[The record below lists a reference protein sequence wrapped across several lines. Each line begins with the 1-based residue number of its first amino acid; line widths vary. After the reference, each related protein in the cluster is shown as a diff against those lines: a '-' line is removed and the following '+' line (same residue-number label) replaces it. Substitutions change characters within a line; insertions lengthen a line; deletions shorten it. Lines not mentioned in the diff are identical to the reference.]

1 MRIKKFIIQDFR
13 SIKNSGEVNL
23 EPEITVLIGKN
34 ESGKTNI
41 LKALE
46 SFNGDYEY
54 TDSDLCIYSATKKKL
69 ESGEVEKE
77 DVPIITIWFEIEKED
92 KEKLKEIH
100 SQLTKISTIKITK
113 FFDNTYKVETDK
125 VDLEKIKIEE
135 ESFNKI
141 TIDFKNEITA
151 FKEKLD
157 SHAQRYYPFSSAKQQ
172 YEQILSQ
179 MESYSPQEDPNIDTT
194 FNSFYIT
201 LRTLPNQDTHI
212 QSDIESFIKRLEQY
226 GLEFKKILAGEE
238 SIIDKI
244 LEIIPQFIYFNTME
258 ELTDTVRID
267 EFLEKKEK
275 YKTLN
280 NLLKLAGLDVERLKD
295 VDHYERLAAESEAS
309 ATITGYINELWK
321 QEKVNI
327 KLRLDSGEIIVYIED
342 EVGALDPPTRRS
354 QGFQW
359 FLSFY
364 INFTAGSK
372 GELKNT
378 VILLDDPGVYLH
390 PSGQRDLLNTLEK
403 ISKHNQIIFTTHSPF
418 LIDRK
423 NLQRVRI
430 VSKEKDRIGTKI
442 EEKFYISKYDALE
455 PIRASIGMT
464 IGDSL
469 FTTKKN
475 ILVEGFSDFLILE
488 AFSKICKEEGL
499 NHIELDNGE
508 ISIIPVG
515 GAEKM
520 PYFSTL
526 LSKENLDFVVLLDH
540 DSEGRKTK
548 KELIEKF
555 EIEENLILTLNKIT
569 ENQGEDAEIEDLID
583 FELYL
588 QAVNIAYKKIFKEK
602 LGKEKIEASELESSN
617 FSGLK
622 KYFRKKKM
630 GQSGKID
637 KIKVA
642 KALISIL
649 PETEINKQTFS
660 KWDSLFNSLKQALQL

>member
-1 MRIKKFIIQDFR
+1 MRIKKFIIQNFR

-46 SFNGDYEY
+46 SFNSDYEY

-69 ESGEVEKE
+69 ESGKIEKG
-77 DVPIITIWFEIEKED
+77 DIPIVTIWFEIEKED

-100 SQLTKISTIKITK
+100 PQLTKINIIKITK

-125 VDLEKIKIEE
+125 VDLEKIEE

-141 TIDFKNEITA
+141 AIDFKNEITA
-151 FKEKLD
+151 FKEKLN
-157 SHAQRYYPFSSAKQQ
+157 SHAQRYSPFSSTKQQ
-172 YEQILSQ
+172 YEQILSEI
-179 MESYSPQEDPNIDTT
+179 ESYSPQEEPNIDTT
-194 FNSFYIT
+194 FNSFYT
-201 LRTLPNQDTHI
+201 RLRNLPNKDSYI
-212 QSDIESFIKRLEQY
+212 QSDIELFIKRLEQY
-226 GLEFKKILAGEE
+226 KLEFKKILARED
-238 SIIDKI
+238 SIVNKI
-244 LEIIPQFIYFNTME
+244 LEITPQFIYFNTME

-267 EFLEKKEK
+267 EFLENKEK

-309 ATITGYINELWK
+309 ATITGYINESWK

-403 ISKHNQIIFTTHSPF
+403 ISTHNQIIFTTHSPF

-430 VSKEKDRIGTKI
+430 VSKEKERIGTKI

-488 AFSKICKEEGL
+488 AFSKICKEKGL
-499 NHIELDNGE
+499 NHIELENGE

-520 PYFSTL
+520 PYFFTL
-526 LSKENLDFVVLLDH
+526 LSKENFDFVVLLDY

-555 EIEENLILTLNKIT
+555 KIEENLILTLDKIT
-569 ENQGEDAEIEDLID
+569 ENPGEDAEIEDLVD

-588 QAVNIAYKKIFKEK
+588 QAVNKAYKKIFKEK
-602 LGKEKIEASELESSN
+602 LKKEKIEASDLERPN

-622 KYFRKKKM
+622 KFFRKKKI

-649 PETEINKQTFS
+649 PETEINKQNLS

>member
-1 MRIKKFIIQDFR
+1 
-13 SIKNSGEVNL
+13 
-23 EPEITVLIGKN
+23 
-34 ESGKTNI
+34 
-41 LKALE
+41 
-46 SFNGDYEY
+46 
-54 TDSDLCIYSATKKKL
+54 
-69 ESGEVEKE
+69 
-77 DVPIITIWFEIEKED
+77 
-92 KEKLKEIH
+92 
-100 SQLTKISTIKITK
+100 
-113 FFDNTYKVETDK
+113 
-125 VDLEKIKIEE
+125 
-135 ESFNKI
+135 
-141 TIDFKNEITA
+141 
-151 FKEKLD
+151 
-157 SHAQRYYPFSSAKQQ
+157 
-172 YEQILSQ
+172 
-179 MESYSPQEDPNIDTT
+179 
-194 FNSFYIT
+194 
-201 LRTLPNQDTHI
+201 
-212 QSDIESFIKRLEQY
+212 LEQY
-226 GLEFKKILAGEE
+226 KLEFKKILAGED

-244 LEIIPQFIYFNTME
+244 LEITPQFIYFNTME
-258 ELTDTVRID
+258 ELTDTVGID
-267 EFLEKKEK
+267 EFLKNKEK
-275 YKTLN
+275 YKTLD

-295 VDHYERLAAESEAS
+295 VNDYEKLAAETEAS
-309 ATITGYINELWK
+309 TTITGYINESWK

-327 KLRLDSGEIIVYIED
+327 KLRLDNGKIIVYIED

-499 NHIELDNGE
+499 THIELDNGE

-540 DSEGRKTK
+540 DSEGRKIK

-555 EIEENLILTLNKIT
+555 EIKENLILTLDKIT
-569 ENQGEDAEIEDLID
+569 ENPGEDAEIEDLID

-602 LGKEKIEASELESSN
+602 LNKEKIEASELERPN

-622 KYFRKKKM
+622 KYFRKKKI

-649 PETEINKQTFS
+649 PETEINKQTLS
-660 KWDSLFNSLKQALQL
+660 KWVSLFNSLKQALQL